1 MTRHAP
7 THEPMK
13 IGDIAARLGTT
24 PRTLRYYEEQGLV
37 HPRRTAGG
45 TRVYDAYDEARFA
58 ALLTLAGLG
67 LPLQQLQALAAVRP
81 ASATGDAA
89 AAEVLAKLDAM
100 DRAQAAQAA
109 AIAAQRAD
117 LARARALV
125 QRCQGCD
132 ERPVRAVCDQC
143 PVSTGVDGSRVLQVV
158 WDEPARD

>member
-1 MTRHAP
+1 
-7 THEPMK
+7 MK

-24 PRTLRYYEEQGLV
+24 PRTLRFYEEQGLV

-45 TRVYDAYDEARFA
+45 TRVYDARDEARFA
-58 ALLTLAGLG
+58 ALLTLTGLG
-67 LPLQQLQALAAVRP
+67 FPLQQLKDLAGVRSG
-81 ASATGDAA
+81 SATGTAA
-89 AAEVLAKLDAM
+89 ASEVLEKLDAM
-100 DRAQAAQAA
+100 DRTLAAQAA

-132 ERPVRAVCDQC
+132 ERPVRAVCDRC
-143 PVSTGVDGSRVLQVV
+143 PVSAGVDGSRVLQVV